1 MTTLES
7 NPQDIS
13 SRLTAIEATTPRLAT
28 KADVA
33 NIAAKDDVAAINSK
47 IDALNI
53 RIAELP
59 KHCSWG

>member
-7 NPQDIS
+7 SPQDIS
-13 SRLTAIEATTPRLAT
+13 SRLSAIEATIPHLAT

-33 NIAAKDDVAAINSK
+33 NMATKDDVAAINAK